1 MTKTRNTKQK
11 TLVLEAL
18 ENQQDFLSAQ
28 ALFEILQKSGAN
40 VSQATVYRA
49 LQAMAEEGSLDTLNL
64 GASRETLYRL
74 CGAAVHHHHLVCTNC
89 GKSIDFEAP
98 KMEHYAQKIAKDH
111 GFTEAHHTIEVF
123 GLCPECSAK
132 P

>member
-28 ALFEILQKSGAN
+28 ALFEILHKSGAS

-49 LQAMAEEGSLDTLNL
+49 LQSMAEEGSLDMLNL
-64 GASRETLYRL
+64 GTSRETLYRL
-74 CGAAVHHHHLVCTNC
+74 CGVTTHHHHLVCTKC

-98 KMEHYAQKIAKDH
+98 KMETYTQKIAKDH

-123 GLCPECSAK
+123 GLCPDCSTK
-132 P
+132 S